1 MRIVFIGTPEFA
13 IPSLQN
19 LIESDEE
26 IIAVITQPDRP
37 KGRSRKIAPPPV
49 KELALR
55 HNLFLLQPED
65 ANSHQTIAALRQLKP
80 DLIAVVAYGQILSSK
95 ILEIPRCGCINVHAS
110 LLPKYRGAAPIQWA
124 IIKGEKTTGVT
135 TMLMDEGM
143 DTGDILLQKSISIE
157 DSDTAA
163 TLHDK
168 LAVIGGNLLIETIT
182 GLKKGKL
189 VPIPQDNSKASYA
202 PMLTKE
208 DGKIDWTGT
217 AEDIH
222 NRIRGTYPWPG
233 AYTFFNGKRVKILG
247 SEVWDTK
254 KHGDTPGRVWGIL
267 KDGFIVECGKG
278 RLLITQIQPS
288 GRKAMRTSDF
298 VNGYNVTEGC
308 ILGDRG

>member
-1 MRIVFIGTPEFA
+1 MRIVFMGTPEFA

-37 KGRSRKIAPPPV
+37 KGRSRKITPPPV
-49 KELALR
+49 KKLALQ

-65 ANSHQTIAALRQLKP
+65 VNSHQTIAILRQLKP
-80 DLIAVVAYGQILSSK
+80 DLITVVAYGQILSSE
-95 ILEIPRCGCINVHAS
+95 ILEIPLYGCINVHAS
-110 LLPKYRGAAPIQWA
+110 LLPSYRGAAPIQWA

-157 DSDTAA
+157 ESDTAA

-168 LAVIGGNLLIETIT
+168 LAVLGGNLLIETIT
-182 GLKKGKL
+182 RLKKGKL
-189 VPIPQDNSKASYA
+189 IPTPQDDSKASYA

-208 DGKIDWTGT
+208 DGKIEWTRT
-217 AEDIH
+217 SEEIH
-222 NRIRGTYPWPG
+222 NLIRGTYPWPG

-247 SEVWDTK
+247 SEVYDTK
-254 KHGDTPGRVWGIL
+254 KRGDTPGRVWGIV

-288 GRKAMRTSDF
+288 GKKPLWASDF

-308 ILGDRG
+308 ILGNRG